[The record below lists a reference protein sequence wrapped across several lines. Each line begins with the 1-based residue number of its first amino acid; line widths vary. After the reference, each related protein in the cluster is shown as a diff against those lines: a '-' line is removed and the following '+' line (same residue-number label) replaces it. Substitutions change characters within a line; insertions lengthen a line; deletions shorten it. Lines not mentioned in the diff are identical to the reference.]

1 MGARRCTAGEL
12 VTGRDLGKRIPV
24 RGLQLDN
31 QGRASGQRWERPTV
45 FDKEFNMQYG
55 IGGILILVLII
66 LAIVF
71 LARRV

>member
-1 MGARRCTAGEL
+1 MAPA
-12 VTGRDLGKRIPV
+12 
-24 RGLQLDN
+24 
-31 QGRASGQRWERPTV
+31 QRWERPTE